1 MMRFFIIIVSL
12 LFSSLSHAQSIADLA
27 KKAEEEKNPLHI
39 YADVYS
45 FQNGLAI
52 ASKYTEDGEYKYGV
66 VDEEG
71 VVYIQVNYDGS
82 ASSKRATTIVIMSTN
97 VRETAS
103 WVW

>member
-27 KKAEEEKNPLHI
+27 RKAEEEKNPLHI
-39 YADVYS
+39 YADVSS

-71 VVYIQVNYDGS
+71 VVYIPVNYDEISLFKEGNNY
-82 ASSKRATTIVIMSTN
+82 RDN
-97 VRETAS
+97 VAHP
-103 WVW
+103 